1 MTTFNPGVSAAELTR
16 AIEGRDA
23 EALASFYADDAL
35 LRIIDQDNPPSKPR
49 EFKGKR
55 AIASY
60 FDDVCSRAM
69 SHHIESSV
77 TNGQTLAFT
86 QACTYPDGTKVFCA
100 AMLDIKDGKIVRQTA
115 IQAWDA

>member
-1 MTTFNPGVSAAELTR
+1 MTTTGTAVSLAELKH

-23 EALASFYADDAL
+23 KTLAAFYADDAQ

-49 EFKGKR
+49 ELKGKQ

-60 FDDVCSRAM
+60 FDDVCGRAM
-69 SHHIESSV
+69 THRVEAGV
-77 TNGQTLAFT
+77 ADGQTLAFT
-86 QACTYPDGTKVFCA
+86 QACTYPDGAKVFCA
-100 AMLDIKDGKIVRQTA
+100 AMLDLKDGKIVRQTA

>member
-1 MTTFNPGVSAAELTR
+1 MTRLSPEVSTAELTR

-23 EALASFYADDAL
+23 KTLAAFYADDAL
-35 LRIIDQDNPPSKPR
+35 LRIIDHDNPPSKPW
-49 EFKGKR
+49 EIKGKQ

-86 QACTYPDGTKVFCA
+86 QACTYPDGTKVWCA

>member
-1 MTTFNPGVSAAELTR
+1 MRTLSPGVSAVELTR

-23 EALASFYADDAL
+23 KSLAAFYADAL
-35 LRIIDQDNPPSKPR
+35 LRIVDQDNPPSKPR
-49 EFKGKR
+49 EFKGKQ

-86 QACTYPDGTKVFCA
+86 QACTYPDGTKVLCA

-115 IQAWDA
+115 IQAW